1 MDKAK
6 AQELINQLQDNHKE
20 QIQCLQALFG
30 LTSQGQANEDQDKA
44 KKVEGDMIEDS
55 TATKKSTGVVP
66 TTPALHTSATDDAP
80 LEKDAQMPAENE
92 RLSPA
97 AVAACEEASFT
108 CPPMSSCLIVF
119 CSELGVVDPT
129 DSAARFI
136 ADNAL
141 KDLARFNSN
150 RDITLVGYAAEF
162 DRRKFYLSAFT
173 IPYFSVTNTPPDREE
188 APLCPSGVFSSSS
201 TGETHI
207 CERKFSVSWTGCYGT
222 DEPSL
227 MLVLS
232 PLSDYM
238 SESLR
243 RRCKA
248 LGTSLAPPGI
258 FWIEENLFRIVQQWE
273 EVLDALDAQVTLSSS
288 MIFDGDARQELLFD
302 DRNFSN
308 SKKYFWAL
316 QSLKIFAEY
325 IDGTLRTI
333 SPILFSAKDYDASP
347 KDHETRQKFID
358 EYRTKFETLRDR
370 IERKRQEVQ
379 VLRDG
384 VGVLNLPPGYYF
396 ING

>member
-80 LEKDAQMPAENE
+80 LEKDAQMPA
-92 RLSPA
+92 
-97 AVAACEEASFT
+97 
-108 CPPMSSCLIVF
+108 
-119 CSELGVVDPT
+119 D
-129 DSAARFI
+129 
-136 ADNAL
+136 
-141 KDLARFNSN
+141 
-150 RDITLVGYAAEF
+150 
-162 DRRKFYLSAFT
+162 
-173 IPYFSVTNTPPDREE
+173 VTNTPPDREE

-308 SKKYFWAL
+308 SQKYFWAL

-325 IDGTLRTI
+325 IDGTLRMI